1 VSGARQTRSDGLNL
15 SQATGLVWPGF
26 GWVATHSITATMNRT
41 SVIRMVAKHVHE
53 RSENEAYSPT
63 PEDPRECF
71 DSFED
76 ATSFCV
82 ATPSEIGKFALI
94 PRS

>member
-1 VSGARQTRSDGLNL
+1 
-15 SQATGLVWPGF
+15 
-26 GWVATHSITATMNRT
+26 
-41 SVIRMVAKHVHE
+41 MVAKHVHE